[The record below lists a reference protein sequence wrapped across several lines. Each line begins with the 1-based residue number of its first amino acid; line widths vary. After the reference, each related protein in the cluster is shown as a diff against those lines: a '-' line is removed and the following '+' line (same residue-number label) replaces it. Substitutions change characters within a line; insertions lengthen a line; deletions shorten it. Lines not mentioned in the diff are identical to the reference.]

1 MKLQSKAGQKKKRAP
16 LHFVLQKRRG
26 FLRRKRLFLLFLEM
40 ENAEILPDQLKLCS
54 SEG

>member
-1 MKLQSKAGQKKKRAP
+1 
-16 LHFVLQKRRG
+16 
-26 FLRRKRLFLLFLEM
+26 M